1 VEKVF
6 KISKDFVGLYWFYEI
21 WKDLFEKTFYTQD
34 LYKKILFYWIYN
46 TDL

>member
-21 WKDLFEKTFYTQD
+21 WKDFLHSKFIQEDFILLD
-34 LYKKILFYWIYN
+34 L
-46 TDL
+46 